1 MKNYSI
7 EFITN
12 LANGGGRV
20 WTALKSCSDL
30 PTIEDKFRSLRQL
43 VTVIAGP
50 NSDTLADLSDVNN
63 ILGNCSPTWRRSI
76 NIRQLRAYTF
86 FINLPSRT
94 AYIATKEQG
103 GQKILHS
110 VGVKPGN
117 SDAYAAVILFMHILI
132 RVLEGNKDLHTS
144 WIKDMA
150 VGKVQLEQGDDSIL
164 SLLQKLQA
172 YPQKMDLRKD
182 CSSLYTS
189 HPPEITIY
197 ARPSSYDI
205 IITEE

>member
-30 PTIEDKFRSLRQL
+30 PTIEDRFKSLRQL

-50 NSDTLADLSDVNN
+50 NSDTLTELSDVNN
-63 ILGNCSPTWRRSI
+63 ILETCGPTWRRSI

-86 FINLPSRT
+86 FISLPSRT

-103 GQKILHS
+103 GQKTLHS
-110 VGVKPGN
+110 VGVKAGN
-117 SDAYAAVILFMHILI
+117 SDAYASVILFMHILI
-132 RVLEGNKDLHTS
+132 RVLEGNKDLHIN

-150 VGKVQLEQGDDSIL
+150 LGKTNPCQNLVGNTEIDRLLDMFSIL
-164 SLLQKLQA
+164 QE
-172 YPQKMDLRKD
+172 PQHRSKIA
-182 CSSLYTS
+182 SY
-189 HPPEITIY
+189 PPEITIY
-197 ARPSSYDI
+197 IPPPSSYEI
-205 IITEE
+205 IVTKH